1 MEELFFPSPTSS
13 SNAVT
18 ASNNSTSCQK
28 RSSSIVSSCSM
39 KLEEFDELEEE
50 GEQGSDNDE
59 NHHSDDNHHHPS
71 SSNNNS
77 SMMEKGVQRQLA
89 TVKEQKERLI
99 KEIVENERVG
109 MDIQARLEA
118 RLTARDLE
126 KYTVYL
132 AEMEKVCFGFESIL
146 YFSLNQL

>member
-59 NHHSDDNHHHPS
+59 NHHSDDNHHSS